1 MRVKVN
7 KVGTLDNF
15 NNCMLRVL
23 QERRKAE
30 NVFLEDVE
38 AEILQKEQFL
48 KEQIEML
55 QEMSNNFNTLLEHK
69 SVVAVAAEVIKG
81 AQQAEAVRRHSEIEE
96 KKHEEIQL
104 QEIDA
109 KAAGEGA
116 AKPATNKD
124 QLKEERVPLI
134 AERVVLPGMISIRY
148 MAGTILKEDE
158 LKFKRMI
165 FRASRGRALSYFR
178 DLDSKGQSD
187 YAGILDKKMR
197 AIYVIVFQDG

>member
-1 MRVKVN
+1 
-7 KVGTLDNF
+7 
-15 NNCMLRVL
+15 
-23 QERRKAE
+23 
-30 NVFLEDVE
+30 
-38 AEILQKEQFL
+38 
-48 KEQIEML
+48 ML

-81 AQQAEAVRRHSEIEE
+81 AQQAEAVRRQSEIEE
-96 KKHEEIQL
+96 KKHEEIQM

-116 AKPATNKD
+116 PKPATNKD

-178 DLDSKGQSD
+178 DLDP
-187 YAGILDKKMR
+187 
-197 AIYVIVFQDG
+197 